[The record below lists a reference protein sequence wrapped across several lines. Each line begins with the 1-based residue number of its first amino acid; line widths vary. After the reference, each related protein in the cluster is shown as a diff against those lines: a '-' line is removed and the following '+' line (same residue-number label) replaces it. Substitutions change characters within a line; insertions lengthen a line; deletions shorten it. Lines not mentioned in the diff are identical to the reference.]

1 MSNNLQTSYKGYKT
15 KHFINSVLGIFN
27 ALFTISISVIITLN
41 LTFIYKLTIYKYNLS
56 KVSGLTVEELMV
68 NYKKIIVY
76 LQNPFIEKL
85 YFPNFPMSIQ
95 GEIHFQDVKR
105 IFMYIDIYIFLVMI
119 LLGVYFLIRD
129 KIRHDNYIELK
140 YILNSSANYIL
151 VFVIFLI
158 LCILINFSKIFNTFH
173 KIFFRNTYWV
183 FDSNLDPIIDVL
195 PEEFFMIMSVII
207 LIFILVHALISKIYY
222 YKNCK

>member
-1 MSNNLQTSYKGYKT
+1 
-15 KHFINSVLGIFN
+15 
-27 ALFTISISVIITLN
+27 
-41 LTFIYKLTIYKYNLS
+41 
-56 KVSGLTVEELMV
+56 
-68 NYKKIIVY
+68 
-76 LQNPFIEKL
+76 
-85 YFPNFPMSIQ
+85 
-95 GEIHFQDVKR
+95 
-105 IFMYIDIYIFLVMI
+105 
-119 LLGVYFLIRD
+119 
-129 KIRHDNYIELK
+129 
-140 YILNSSANYIL
+140 ILNSSANYIL